1 MGIDLVTLIAQI
13 INLLILIWLL
23 KRFLYRPVL
32 NMLQARQDLI
42 ADQMSQA
49 KKARK
54 DALAEENLYKQ
65 KVADFDADRGQM
77 LQQVKMEANALREKL
92 TADAKKEVA
101 DLRKS
106 WLNELSQEKQSF
118 EISIQNAIVKNFK
131 LFASDALKDM
141 AGVELNALVLKK
153 FKEKLGS
160 LSAASRRQFAGNLAA
175 VQKAIITTDTRLDN
189 VARADLKDFII
200 TTFELD
206 TPIKFEFKSSSDL
219 ICGIQVQ
226 VGEQLTS
233 WSLQSYLQS
242 FENNMDAAFND
253 LMRQGA

>member
-131 LFASDALKDM
+131 LF
-141 AGVELNALVLKK
+141 VVPV
-153 FKEKLGS
+153 S
-160 LSAASRRQFAGNLAA
+160 LFL
-175 VQKAIITTDTRLDN
+175 
-189 VARADLKDFII
+189 
-200 TTFELD
+200 
-206 TPIKFEFKSSSDL
+206 L
-219 ICGIQVQ
+219 I
-226 VGEQLTS
+226 
-233 WSLQSYLQS
+233 
-242 FENNMDAAFND
+242 
-253 LMRQGA
+253 